1 MIRALLLILAIFAG
15 SPAHAELASLFGI
28 GPKNEAMGGVSLIQG
43 EESAYQVYS
52 APAALGFLHRVEI
65 DFGAEYFQPNLKP
78 FGTLNLNAGGTKG
91 DFSDAGVLPGGGN
104 LLAFALPLG
113 SSRPLTIGGSIY
125 LPWASLIRI
134 SGSPVDYPFYP
145 LYTDLSRNF
154 FFVVGAGYEPIDG
167 WALGV
172 NLRSTTKSNVS
183 YVLRTDSSVNY
194 SASATEAKSESRLSY
209 SVLYDNERRHPGNAA
224 FTVGAMYRGKAGM
237 ENKIGADVSA
247 FVPVQGVLISNPS
260 YTPAEYVLMGTW
272 RAWPKWTFSAEVSR
286 VKWADYV
293 SPYGTGNINTY
304 VIGDKAAQADFHDIT
319 VPRAGIE
326 FKEPIGREILKT
338 LAYRLGY
345 QYHPSPVPDQTL
357 DSNFV
362 DASRHLFSVGF
373 GAGFANPWREADVID
388 LDLFF
393 QYNLLKNRQISKA
406 TAQNVGAPG
415 YVAGGNILLIGGGL
429 TLKF

>member
-1 MIRALLLILAIFAG
+1 MILFLLAFLAVC
-15 SPAHAELASLFGI
+15 PAHAELASLFGI
-28 GPKNEAMGGVSLIQG
+28 GPKNEAMGGVALIQG
-43 EESAYQVYS
+43 EANAYQVYS
-52 APAALGFLHRVEI
+52 APASLGFLHRVEI

-78 FGTLNLNAGGTKG
+78 FGTLNLNSSGTKG
-91 DFSDAGVLPGGGN
+91 EFTDPGVLPGGGN

-113 SSRPLTIGGSIY
+113 STRPLTIGGSIY

-134 SGSPVDYPFYP
+134 SGTPVDYPFYP

-154 FFVVGAGYEPIDG
+154 FFVVGAGYEPING

-172 NLRSTTKSNVS
+172 NVRSTTKSNVS

-209 SVLYDNERRHPGNAA
+209 SVLYDNERRHPGEAA
-224 FTVGAMYRGKAGM
+224 YTLGAMYRGKAGM
-237 ENKIGADVSA
+237 ESKIGADVSA

-260 YTPAEYVLMGTW
+260 FTPAEFVLMGTW
-272 RAWPKWTFSAEVSR
+272 RAWAKWTFSADVSR
-286 VKWADYV
+286 AKWSDYV

-304 VIGDKAAQADFHDIT
+304 VIGDKAAPANFHDIT
-319 VPRAGIE
+319 VPRFGVE
-326 FKEPIGREILKT
+326 FKEPLGGSLVKT
-338 LAYRLGY
+338 MAYRLGY
-345 QYHPSPVPDQTL
+345 QYHPSPVPDQTA

-362 DASRHLFSVGF
+362 DENRHLFSVGV

-388 LDLFF
+388 VDLFF
-393 QYNLLKNRQISKA
+393 QYNHLNNRQISKSS
-406 TAQNVGAPG
+406 AQNVGAPG
-415 YVAGGNILLIGGGL
+415 YLAGGNILLIGGGL